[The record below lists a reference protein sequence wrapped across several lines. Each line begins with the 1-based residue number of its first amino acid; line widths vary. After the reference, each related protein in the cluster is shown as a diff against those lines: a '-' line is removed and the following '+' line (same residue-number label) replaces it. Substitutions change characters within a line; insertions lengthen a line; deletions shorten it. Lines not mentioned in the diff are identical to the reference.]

1 LSSWTPARDSAAGNS
16 TSLKLAARL
25 QAAPQTEPEK
35 SAGSNQFRSGA
46 PLDAVGGLNAP
57 AERVKDRD
65 GSGRGVSEHDPGKW
79 KPVFGK
85 DHQIAMPLVSEK
97 PILTV
102 RAELGGI
109 QKLGATPYGERRII
123 NILGG
128 AVEGP
133 RLKGR
138 ILPGGA
144 DWQIVRADG
153 VVDLRARYTV
163 ETESGGLIL
172 VNSEGYRHGPPE
184 VMAAL
189 ARDET
194 VDPARYYFRAV
205 MKFETA
211 DPAAA
216 WLNRILA
223 LASGRRENRAVRLD
237 VYEVL

>member
-1 LSSWTPARDSAAGNS
+1 MS
-16 TSLKLAARL
+16 
-25 QAAPQTEPEK
+25 
-35 SAGSNQFRSGA
+35 
-46 PLDAVGGLNAP
+46 
-57 AERVKDRD
+57 
-65 GSGRGVSEHDPGKW
+65 
-79 KPVFGK
+79 
-85 DHQIAMPLVSEK
+85 LVSEK
-97 PILTV
+97 PIFTI
-102 RAELGGI
+102 RAELAGI

-194 VDPARYYFRAV
+194 VDPSRYYFRAV

-223 LASGRRENRAVRLD
+223 LAAGSRENRAVRLD
-237 VYEVL
+237 VYEIL